1 MDLKDIIFICR
12 PSIGLAMSRRKL
24 NDRVIYIRSRARELA
39 ISSRFER
46 WQGIE
51 FELKFVEGLP
61 EACALL
67 AGAPMRH
74 ELDILCQQARSS
86 ALIGA
91 NMQETLETLE
101 ELIAEYSA
109 FQRSRPDLPQRS
121 VSDLSQDELELLVAA
136 FQLNKAEQE
145 LAEQTERST
154 RLH

>member
-1 MDLKDIIFICR
+1 
-12 PSIGLAMSRRKL
+12 
-24 NDRVIYIRSRARELA
+24 
-39 ISSRFER
+39 
-46 WQGIE
+46 
-51 FELKFVEGLP
+51 VEGLP
-61 EACALL
+61 EACASLVD
-67 AGAPMRH
+67 APMRH

-109 FQRSRPDLPQRS
+109 FQRSRPDLPQGS

>member
-1 MDLKDIIFICR
+1 
-12 PSIGLAMSRRKL
+12 MSRRKL

-39 ISSRFER
+39 MSGRFER

-51 FELKFVEGLP
+51 FELRFTEGLL

-67 AGAPMRH
+67 GPMRR
-74 ELDILCQQARSS
+74 ELDILCQQARSR
-86 ALIGA
+86 API
-91 NMQETLETLE
+91 ETSTQSKTKEMLETLE

-109 FQRSRPDLPQRS
+109 FQRSRPDLPQGS

-154 RLH
+154 HLH